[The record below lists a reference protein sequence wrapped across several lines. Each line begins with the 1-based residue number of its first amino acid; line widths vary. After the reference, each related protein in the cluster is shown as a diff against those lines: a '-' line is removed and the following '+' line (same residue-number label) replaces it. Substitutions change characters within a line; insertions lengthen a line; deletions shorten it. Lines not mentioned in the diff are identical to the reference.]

1 MQHVTQKKFYT
12 DASLQQQSFH
22 PRRYS
27 DLIDI
32 FYGNQ

>member
-1 MQHVTQKKFYT
+1 MQRAPQKKLYT
-12 DASLQQQSFH
+12 DAPLQQPSFH